1 MHTLPRP
8 TTTQAYHKR
17 KSHQRSEAVQLVH
30 TRVEHLLGDLCRRPP
45 PPPPPDPQHS
55 AHCAESNGTST
66 ADPQS
71 STGPQRSAAPQQ
83 SQIAGM
89 SDEQLFAGE
98 LDPAAGKL
106 GATIR
111 TNEQSTDVQRL
122 DGLAARRRPHAPQAA
137 AAPKRR
143 VARASPPRAR
153 LARRRVWRRLRPPLA
168 PPRVTAA
175 RLPLHARRGEAVHE
189 QHRGGT
195 GRLLRPCECGR
206 LYRQHRRERLFGLV
220 SESAT
225 EE

>member
-30 TRVEHLLGDLCRRPP
+30 TRVEHLLGDLCCRPP
-45 PPPPPDPQHS
+45 
-55 AHCAESNGTST
+55 
-66 ADPQS
+66 
-71 STGPQRSAAPQQ
+71 PQQ

-106 GATIR
+106 GATAR

-137 AAPKRR
+137 AAPQRR

-153 LARRRVWRRLRPPLA
+153 LARRRVWRRLRPPLP
-168 PPRVTAA
+168 PPRVAAA

-206 LYRQHRRERLFGLV
+206 LHRQHRRERLFGLV

-225 EE
+225 ED